1 MASENGITNPQD
13 PTQVADETVD
23 VKGKGK
29 AAATQEPVDQSMDE
43 DDEDDDSGDEQVG
56 DDADDD
62 DNMDEID
69 LNNIVDGGRRTR
81 GRVIDWAKA
90 AEENPADDDD
100 DDDDEDDFQ
109 PEGEADGDKMDED

>member
-1 MASENGITNPQD
+1 MAI
-13 PTQVADETVD
+13 DETVD

-29 AAATQEPVDQSMDE
+29 ATATDEPMEQSMDE
-43 DDEDDDSGDEQVG
+43 EDDDDSGDEEAG
-56 DDADDD
+56 DDVADDD
-62 DNMDEID
+62 EDNMEEID

-100 DDDDEDDFQ
+100 DDDEDDFQ
-109 PEGEADGDKMDED
+109 PEGEVDADK